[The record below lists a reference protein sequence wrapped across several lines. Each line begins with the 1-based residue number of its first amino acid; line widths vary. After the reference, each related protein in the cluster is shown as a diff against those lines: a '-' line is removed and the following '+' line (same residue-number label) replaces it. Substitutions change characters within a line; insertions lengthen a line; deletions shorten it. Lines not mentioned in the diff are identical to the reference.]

1 MRNLFN
7 PQIAQSETDDLYNGT
22 LIPRK
27 TRPVDISGIGT
38 SGIVKRGSALYSS
51 DGKNYTVWQT
61 GNVIVGILLA
71 DIDLSETEEA
81 ENAVMGLTGE
91 FNQNKVEEATG
102 TAIDPAAIQTAWGR
116 QIHIEA
122 SYPQPDTES
131 FPI

>member
-27 TRPVDISGIGT
+27 TRPVDVSANGSTGIL
-38 SGIVKRGSALYSS
+38 KRGTPLYSA
-51 DGKNYTVWQT
+51 DGKDYTKWQS
-61 GNVIVGILLA
+61 GNVIVGILLF
-71 DIDLSETEEA
+71 DIDLSEAEEA

-91 FNQNKVEEATG
+91 FNQNKVEEALG
-102 TAIDPAAIQTAWGR
+102 TVIDPAAIQTAWGR

-122 SYPQPDTES
+122 SYPQPETES